1 MLVPALLSGC
11 ASGGKDKAAFEN
23 WRADFLSAE
32 THEITA
38 VVTCTGNDSV
48 SEYTLSYKQ
57 TDEGEFVE
65 VLDDELIAGVTA
77 HIANNKTELLFDGV
91 VLETGS
97 SLDGSLSPVSA
108 LPKLM
113 DGLTEGY
120 VKTTSRQ
127 KKDGEE
133 LLVTE
138 LELADATRIAIW
150 QIQNSMEPVFA
161 TIRSGESVDITI
173 LFTQIQ

>member
-1 MLVPALLSGC
+1 MLFLTLLTGC
-11 ASGGKDKAAFEN
+11 ASGSRDKISFEN
-23 WRADFLSAE
+23 WRADFISAE

-38 VVTCTGNDSV
+38 VVTCTGTDSV
-48 SEYTLSYKQ
+48 SEYTLSYRK
-57 TDEGEFVE
+57 TAEGEYVE

-77 HIANNKTELLFDGV
+77 HIENDKTELLFDGV

-108 LPKLM
+108 LPMLM

-120 VKTTSRQ
+120 VKTTGRQ
-127 KKDGEE
+127 KRDGEE

-138 LELADATRIAIW
+138 LEMADASRIAIW
-150 QIQNSMEPVFA
+150 QKQNSMEPVFA

-173 LFTQIQ
+173 SFTQIQ